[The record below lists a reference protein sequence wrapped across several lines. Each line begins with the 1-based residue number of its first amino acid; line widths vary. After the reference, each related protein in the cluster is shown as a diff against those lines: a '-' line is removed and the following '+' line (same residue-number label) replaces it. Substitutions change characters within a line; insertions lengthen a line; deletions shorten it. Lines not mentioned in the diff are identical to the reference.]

1 MAVLAMTLSAHAQ
14 TERRIYTSSE
24 FKAMQDRAKKQK
36 LTREQRRQ
44 LQAAQDSVDF
54 VNAYAALENL
64 NFVMEAERLIF
75 KRGETA
81 IVSPIT
87 NFISLKDD
95 KAVVQIAPFRGPGAN
110 GVGGITL
117 TGKATN
123 IKIKTNKRGVTT
135 FSMDVIGRGISAIIE
150 LNLYQG
156 GNKADVLISPLFNS
170 EKLKLD
176 GNIVPCEESR
186 IFQGHPF

>member
-1 MAVLAMTLSAHAQ
+1 MALLTMTLAAHAQ

-36 LTREQRRQ
+36 LTREQRKQ

-81 IVSPIT
+81 VVSPIT

-117 TGKATN
+117 TGRATN
-123 IKIKTNKRGVTT
+123 ITIKTNKRGLTT

-150 LNLYQG
+150 LNLYKG
-156 GNKADVLISPLFNS
+156 SNKVNVLISPLFNS

-176 GNIVPCEESR
+176 GVIVPYEDSR
-186 IFQGHPF
+186 VFQGHPY